1 MAKLTPI
8 LDYNDTK
15 NKGNIK
21 GYKIALQKSG
31 VEKISKL
38 SSEDILYIHY
48 EEGKIVITKKQ

>member
-8 LDYNDTK
+8 LDYNNTK

-38 SSEDILYIHY
+38 SSEDDVEIHY
-48 EEGKIVITKKQ
+48 EEEKIVITKKK